1 MGITAITDITKLFDK
16 IGAEL
21 APIIDEVIVECFEK
35 TLIEVTALAK
45 GTNTYKDRTNH
56 LRSSIGY
63 QLYKSGELISE
74 DFSKAGT
81 GAEGD
86 ASGSGMQKGR
96 EVAQEA
102 AKLWPTDIIGVLVA
116 GADYALYVESR
127 GYDVI
132 TGSSQQLNTLLQQ
145 NMRLAFEALNED

>member
-1 MGITAITDITKLFDK
+1 
-16 IGAEL
+16 
-21 APIIDEVIVECFEK
+21 
-35 TLIEVTALAK
+35 
-45 GTNTYKDRTNH
+45 
-56 LRSSIGY
+56 
-63 QLYKSGELISE
+63 
-74 DFSKAGT
+74 
-81 GAEGD
+81 
-86 ASGSGMQKGR
+86 MQKGR

>member
-1 MGITAITDITKLFDK
+1 MGITAITDINQLFEK
-16 IGAEL
+16 IGAQV
-21 APIIDEVIVECFEK
+21 APIIDQAIAEAFEK
-35 TLIEVTALAK
+35 TLLEVTALAK
-45 GTNTYKDRTNH
+45 GTNTYIDRTNH

-63 QLYKSGELISE
+63 QLYNRGQLVSE

-86 ASGSGMQKGR
+86 ASASGMQKGR
-96 EVAQEA
+96 EAAQEA
-102 AKLWPTDIIGVLVA
+102 AKLWPQDIIGVLVA

-132 TGSSQQLNTLLQQ
+132 TGSSQQLNTILQE
-145 NMRLAFEALNED
+145 NLRLVFEALSED

>member
-1 MGITAITDITKLFDK
+1 MGIVANFDIDK
-16 IGAEL
+16 IFGEIESKVAPVIEQAIADAFEL
-21 APIIDEVIVECFEK
+21 AMLDCVK
-35 TLIEVTALAK
+35 AAK
-45 GTNTYKDRTNH
+45 STNTYKDQTNH

-63 QLYKSGELISE
+63 QLYNRGQLVSE
-74 DFSKAGT
+74 NFSKAGT
-81 GAEGD
+81 GTEGD

-102 AKLWPTDIIGVLVA
+102 AKLWPQDIIGVVVA

-132 TGSSQQLNTLLQQ
+132 TGSSQQLKTILQER
-145 NMRLAFEALNED
+145 MREVFEGLNED